1 MTIKDIARL
10 SGVSVSTVSRVLN
23 DHPDVSEEAKE
34 KVLAVVQE
42 YNYIPNTSA
51 RELGKTSSDN
61 IGVVVRGLS
70 NPFYTKISTEIGS
83 GIEKAGYTMVM
94 QQIAAGEDEIMTAA
108 KMERDKKLQ
117 GLIFLGGNL
126 DYTKKLKKRDIIR
139 IVILVIIA
147 AAIFV
152 TGLLLNDMSN
162 KNVFTIVAIL
172 FSLPVAKILTRL
184 IIIFPSKQV
193 ESDEYDEVVGAAEK
207 KGCEYKLFPSVVI
220 TSEKKVMYMDYI
232 FIIKGVVI
240 GLVRNKKTLDKNGLQ
255 YVQDYLKKGVN
266 NYGSGY
272 TVRMHKDSH
281 KFLEDLKGI
290 KEKDV
295 SKSDEEGVI
304 DYIDSL
310 IVR

>member
-1 MTIKDIARL
+1 MI
-10 SGVSVSTVSRVLN
+10 N
-23 DHPDVSEEAKE
+23 QP
-34 KVLAVVQE
+34 
-42 YNYIPNTSA
+42 
-51 RELGKTSSDN
+51 
-61 IGVVVRGLS
+61 
-70 NPFYTKISTEIGS
+70 
-83 GIEKAGYTMVM
+83 
-94 QQIAAGEDEIMTAA
+94 
-108 KMERDKKLQ
+108 
-117 GLIFLGGNL
+117 GNL
-126 DYTKKLKKRDIIR
+126 DYTKKLKKSDIIK
-139 IVILVIIA
+139 IVVLVIIA

-193 ESDEYDEVVGAAEK
+193 KSDEYEEVVGAAEK